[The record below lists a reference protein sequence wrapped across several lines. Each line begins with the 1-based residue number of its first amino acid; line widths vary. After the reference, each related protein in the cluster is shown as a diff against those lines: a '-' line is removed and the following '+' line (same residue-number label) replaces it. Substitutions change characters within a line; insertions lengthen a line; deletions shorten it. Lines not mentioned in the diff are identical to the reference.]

1 MNETLETFDFFH
13 LRLPSLSFEKIIEL
27 NCSPSK
33 EELAG
38 KLYQLYQ
45 SLDMQDAIYLAS
57 PELYHLLLKWLGG
70 NTITDIEPKL
80 LITLYKYALR
90 MGTRST
96 PFGLFA
102 GVSTGCVVHEGSSIR
117 LKDKNSVHKR
127 LDMDY
132 TADFAIQIAQ
142 NKSIKENLSFFLNT
156 SLYKTRGGYRF
167 YECRHE
173 ADKRSYFLTSVK
185 ASYYIDLVLDIAK
198 TGVSYSDLIKK
209 LHNEDIPDDLARAFI
224 DNMIADQLLVSEL
237 EPTVTGDEFQE
248 ILLNKLKM
256 LDTDKIYLPRFELI
270 DKLCRN
276 DISVV
281 QLSES
286 ITDILNQFSPQGNKK
301 NLLQVDLKINTINN
315 QINKR
320 VMNIISK
327 ELSEIA
333 PLNQPSISEDL
344 NEFKKRFFDRYEERE
359 VPLLEAIDADL
370 GVGYGTSISDF
381 HIDNPLIKEINPHR
395 ANIKNKS
402 ESVLQKLLLNKFLLS
417 KEKSTKEVEITRDD
431 LESLNV
437 KDASKTNFPPTLY
450 AMGNLIAESC
460 LAMDEGNFLF
470 NLSAFGGPSAVPLMA
485 RFGHLEPALADKLKE
500 CTVFEEA
507 DNLILAEIIHLP
519 ESRVGNILQRP
530 KIRTYEIP
538 FLGISNMPVE
548 QQIPIEDIMVSIKS
562 DKVILRSKKLDL
574 EIRPRLSCAHNY
586 QNGISVYR
594 FLSDLQHQHHPFS
607 VNWDWGDL
615 SNQTFLPRVSYKH
628 LVLSR
633 SRWSFQTPILIEY
646 RNLQSRQDQE
656 QFLKKHELPQHVM
669 LAEGDNELLIDFS
682 SPLGMEILINKLKKG
697 KVILVE
703 VLFSDTKS
711 IVKDSRGLNYLNEII
726 IPLRSKQKQRSL
738 LIETKQENFPVK
750 RSFTL
755 GSDWIYVKIY
765 CGIKQA
771 DKILIEN
778 ILPLVESLQKDKIIH
793 KWFFIRYNDPE
804 NHIRLRFQIKEASST
819 ALTSVLYSLNNSLDL
834 LFESTI
840 IYRIQYDTYNR
851 EIERYGQRTMEVSES
866 IFCIDSNASINLLLN
881 LNKEKDIQRWH
892 LALYGID
899 QLLNIFSLEPKDK
912 LSFVTSAR
920 NSYFKEFNGDKKL
933 NYQLNTGYREHAS
946 SLEDFFNE
954 LRSDPDKQLIYSVFN
969 ERSKGLKKMYE
980 QLKFL
985 LKDDINIKDE
995 IVYLLQSYCHM
1006 FLNRIFY
1013 VDQRLQELV
1022 IYHYLMK
1029 HYSKSIAK
1037 EKCV

>member
-1 MNETLETFDFFH
+1 MNEKLETFDFFH
-13 LRLPSLSFEKIIEL
+13 LRLPSLSFERIIEL
-27 NCSPSK
+27 NCSSSK

-70 NTITDIEPKL
+70 NTIIDIEPKL

-102 GVSTGCVVHEGSSIR
+102 GVSTGSVVYEPSSVK

-132 TADFAIQIAQ
+132 TADIAIQIARD
-142 NKSIKENLSFFLNT
+142 KSIKENLSFFLNT
-156 SLYKTRGGYRF
+156 SLYKTQDGYRF

-173 ADKRSYFLTSVK
+173 ANKRKYFLTSVK

-198 TGVSYSDLIKK
+198 TGINYSELIKK

-224 DNMIADQLLVSEL
+224 DNLISDQLLVSEL
-237 EPTVTGDEFQE
+237 EPTVTGDEFQK
-248 ILLNKLKM
+248 ILLNKLKT
-256 LDTDKIYLPRFELI
+256 LDTDKIYLCKLELI
-270 DKLCRN
+270 DKLCGD

-286 ITDILNQFSPQGNKK
+286 ITDILNQFSPLGEKK

-333 PLNQPSISEDL
+333 PLNNSSVSEDL

-370 GVGYGTSISDF
+370 GVGYGTSLSDF
-381 HIDNPLIKEINPHR
+381 HTDNPLVKELNPHK

-417 KEKSTKEVEITRDD
+417 KEKSSKEVEITKDE

-437 KDASKTNFPPTLY
+437 KEASKTNFPSTLY

-460 LAMDEGNFLF
+460 SAMDEGNFLF
-470 NLSAFGGPSAVPLMA
+470 NLSAFGGPSAVSLMA
-485 RFGHLEPALADKLKE
+485 RFGHLEPALAHKLKE

-530 KIRTYEIP
+530 KIRRYEIP
-538 FLGISNMPVE
+538 FLGMSNMPVA
-548 QQIPIEDIMVSIKS
+548 QQMPIEDIVVSVKS
-562 DKVILRSKKLDL
+562 DKVILRSKKLGL
-574 EIRPRLSCAHNY
+574 EIRPHLSCAHNY

-607 VNWDWGDL
+607 INWDWEDL
-615 SNQTFLPRVSYKH
+615 SDQTFLPRVFYKH

-633 SRWSFQTPILIEY
+633 ARWSFQTSVLIEY
-646 RNLQSRQDQE
+646 KNLQSRQDQE
-656 QFLKKHELPQHVM
+656 QFLKKYAIPQQVM
-669 LAEGDNELLIDFS
+669 LAEGDNELLIDFY

-697 KVILVE
+697 KVILFE
-703 VLFSDTKS
+703 VLFSDTTS
-711 IVKDSRGLNYLNEII
+711 IVKDSQGLNYLNEII
-726 IPLRSKQKQRSL
+726 IPLRSKQKQHSL
-738 LIETKQENFPVK
+738 VERGREKLDVK
-750 RSFTL
+750 RSFVL

-778 ILPLVESLQKDKIIH
+778 ILPLVESLQKDKIIL

-804 NHIRLRFQIKEASST
+804 NHIRLRFQIKEASPT
-819 ALTSVLYSLNNSLDL
+819 ALTSVLYHLNKNLDL
-834 LFESTI
+834 LFESGI

-851 EIERYGQRTMEVSES
+851 EIERYGQRTMEVSET
-866 IFCIDSNASINLLLN
+866 IFGIDSHASINLLLN
-881 LNKEKDIQRWH
+881 LNKEKNIQRWH
-892 LALYGID
+892 LAVYGID
-899 QLLNIFSLEPKDK
+899 QLLDTFGLEPKSK

-920 NSYFKEFNGDKKL
+920 DSYFKEFNGDKKL
-933 NYQLNTGYREHAS
+933 NYQLNSGYREHATG
-946 SLEDFFNE
+946 LECFLNE
-954 LRSDPDKQLIYSVFN
+954 LRSDPDKQLIYSVFDK
-969 ERSKGLKKMYE
+969 RSQGLKEMYE
-980 QLKFL
+980 QLRYL
-985 LKDDINIKDE
+985 LKDDVNIKDE

-1006 FLNRIFY
+1006 FLNRMFY
-1013 VDQRLQELV
+1013 VDQRLHELV
-1022 IYHYLMK
+1022 VYHYLMK
-1029 HYSKSIAK
+1029 HYSKFIAR
-1037 EKCV
+1037 EKRV